1 MTYTTRACDGTQGE
15 LGLGARVDDRAAAEA
30 RRDAGIA
37 RSSDNAGAEWRER
50 AIGYVREWVA
60 RGNRG
65 AFLCEDVRSFA
76 ESRGFEAPPTKKAWG
91 AVVQR
96 AARENIIRRAP
107 CQYLLA
113 NSSNRS
119 PKCAWEAM

>member
-1 MTYTTRACDGTQGE
+1 MGRQLSQFAIDFAST
-15 LGLGARVDDRAAAEA
+15 
-30 RRDAGIA
+30 RRDLGIA
-37 RSSDNAGAEWRER
+37 RSERSAGDAWQDR
-50 AIGYVREWVA
+50 AIGYVKEWIA

-65 AFLCEDVRSFA
+65 AFLCEDVRCFA

-107 CQYLLA
+107 CRYLPA

-119 PKCAWEAM
+119 PKCAWEAV